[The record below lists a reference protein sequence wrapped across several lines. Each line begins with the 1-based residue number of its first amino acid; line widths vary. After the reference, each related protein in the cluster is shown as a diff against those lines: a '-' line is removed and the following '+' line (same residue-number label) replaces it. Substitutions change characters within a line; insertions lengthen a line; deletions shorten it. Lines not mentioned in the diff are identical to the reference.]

1 MCSSWR
7 CDDLFTPVSV
17 PLGLQCFIQIELVHK
32 LDVSGVVFLNYIL
45 KLNVFNQ
52 FQQAENTAQLS
63 QKRQQLFK
71 HMAVCISVE
80 FQNFDGQKVHLSK
93 IWQKKK
99 NQCPLWT
106 LWTGLFLLLW
116 AINPEHKLI
125 PVSSVTSG
133 DAQEPAVLHWKVWK
147 LTRGRIQDM
156 QRTPLNLI
164 VSFVEIIV
172 KRLWLMPQTLR
183 KYIGKPMF
191 QGISECALSRGDGPC
206 CCHSYSLAN
215 TIQRTIPE
223 LINMSSLEK
232 SVQEGKYSSF
242 TTFSQLPL
250 AFSHWTEERGKK
262 SRLHQRLNFSQI
274 RSRF

>member
-1 MCSSWR
+1 MWWFIYSCICAFGSAVFYSNRARSQARQLQAGRLR
-7 CDDLFTPVSV
+7 CC
-17 PLGLQCFIQIELVHK
+17 CFFI
-32 LDVSGVVFLNYIL
+32 YML
-45 KLNVFNQ
+45 KLNVFNHLNKRKIQ
-52 FQQAENTAQLS
+52 HSCS

-80 FQNFDGQKVHLSK
+80 FRNFDGQKVHLSK
-93 IWQKKK
+93 IWQEKK

-106 LWTGLFLLLW
+106 LWRGLFLLLW

-183 KYIGKPMF
+183 K
-191 QGISECALSRGDGPC
+191 
-206 CCHSYSLAN
+206 
-215 TIQRTIPE
+215 
-223 LINMSSLEK
+223 
-232 SVQEGKYSSF
+232 
-242 TTFSQLPL
+242 
-250 AFSHWTEERGKK
+250 
-262 SRLHQRLNFSQI
+262 
-274 RSRF
+274 